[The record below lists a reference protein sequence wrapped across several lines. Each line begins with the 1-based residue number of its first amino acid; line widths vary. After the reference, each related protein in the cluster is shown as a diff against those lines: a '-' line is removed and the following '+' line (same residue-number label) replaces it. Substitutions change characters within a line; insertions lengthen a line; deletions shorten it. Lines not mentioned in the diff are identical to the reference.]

1 LLNRYELSDTAL
13 GDAQLSDWDW
23 SNISFQNYQGC
34 FGMLNIYSEGK
45 TKIVTFVYLAT
56 LKAGDKHKLV
66 INQSRVLDLSK
77 VIHT

>member
-1 LLNRYELSDTAL
+1 
-13 GDAQLSDWDW
+13 
-23 SNISFQNYQGC
+23 
-34 FGMLNIYSEGK
+34 MLNIYSDGK